1 MATYVLV
8 HGGWAGGWYWRPVA
22 RLLQAAG
29 HEVFTPTLTGIGERV
44 HLAHPDIDLALHIED
59 VVNVLRYE
67 DLQAVV
73 LVGYSY
79 GGMVITGV
87 AERVPD
93 RLARLVYLDAFV
105 PEDGQSLADLLGPA
119 VMASFEEQA
128 RLLGQGWGVPHN
140 PPDADRRTN
149 HPFKTFTQ
157 PLTLRSPTASQ
168 LPRAFINCTDKAD
181 IPPFAPLVRAAA
193 RARAE
198 GWAYHELPSGH
209 TPMQTMPQHLADLL
223 LTLA

>member
-44 HLAHPDIDLALHIED
+44 HLAHPAIDLALHIED

-67 DLQAVV
+67 DLVAVI

-87 AERVPD
+87 ADRVPV

-105 PEDGQSLADLLGPA
+105 PEDGQSLADLVGPA

-128 RLLGQGWGVPHN
+128 RLLGDGWGVPHT

-149 HPFKTFTQ
+149 HPLKTFTQ
-157 PLTLRSPTASQ
+157 PLALKHPTAPQ
-168 LPRAFINCTDKAD
+168 LPRAFIACTDKAD
-181 IPPFAPLVRAAA
+181 VPAFAPLNRAAA

-198 GWAYHELPSGH
+198 GWDYHELPSGH
-209 TPMQTMPQHLADLL
+209 TPMQTMPQQLADLL